1 MLTMAA
7 AIFLARWGA
16 MADRGKQGEF
26 EVRVALSRSQLR
38 AAMAAVML
46 VLSVSEVAPESV
58 TMTTYYPAPSGV
70 YTQMITTQN
79 TYLARDGGNVGVG
92 TASPKSWTEL
102 DVNTSHGKP
111 LRAADATY
119 GGLELGS
126 NGPNIQARDPW
137 GNNMHLSLNPFG
149 ANVGVGT
156 MSPASA
162 LSVNGSI
169 QPGGDT
175 SACTVP
181 KQGSIRWNGTNLE
194 TCTPP
199 NWIPTSSK
207 PVPQL
212 YASVVTGGSIVSA
225 SISCPL
231 GTLATGGGIYCA
243 GNGTPFTL
251 YSYPSTSS
259 QWYGTCCTLSNAV
272 WGTAYPVTIEV
283 FIICI

>member
-1 MLTMAA
+1 
-7 AIFLARWGA
+7 

-162 LSVNGSI
+162 LSVMGGV
-169 QPGGDT
+169 QPGDDT
-175 SACTVP
+175 SACSSAN
-181 KQGSIRWNGTNLE
+181 QGTIRWHASALE
-194 TCTPP
+194 FC
-199 NWIPTSSK
+199 
-207 PVPQL
+207 
-212 YASVVTGGSIVSA
+212 G
-225 SISCPL
+225 PL
-231 GTLATGGGIYCA
+231 GWTSTTSHPPAYVYNICTAAPGSYCSVNCPAGSYATGGGMACWAVGSPYISLTAPVA
-243 GNGTPFTL
+243 GNIG
-251 YSYPSTSS
+251 
-259 QWYGTCCTLSNAV
+259 WNGTCDDLSNAV
-272 WGTAYPVTIEV
+272 WGTYYTVTAQVYAVCE
-283 FIICI
+283 

>member
-1 MLTMAA
+1 MEFGRERYTACLKRRLSWHFDLTLDYDPRVGRGLLVIAML
-7 AIFLARWGA
+7 LATAGDLA
-16 MADRGKQGEF
+16 
-26 EVRVALSRSQLR
+26 
-38 AAMAAVML
+38 
-46 VLSVSEVAPESV
+46 SENV
-58 TMTTYYPAPSGV
+58 TLTTYYPAPSGV

-79 TYLARDGGNVGVG
+79 TYLARDGGSVGVG
-92 TASPKSWTEL
+92 TASPASWAKL
-102 DVNTSHGKP
+102 DVNTTNGKA
-111 LRAADATY
+111 LRAMDAAN
-119 GGLELGS
+119 GGLMLGYQ
-126 NGPNIQARDPW
+126 GPTVQGRNPAGGYMP
-137 GNNMHLSLNPFG
+137 LSLNPFG
-149 ANVGVGT
+149 ANVGVRT